1 MKTQSKKDIILDT
14 IILPQLKE
22 CGNIQEVSDYL
33 TAAVAVWGIHPTTAV
48 MLTKLWVRW
57 NAPANLDGYLNG
69 TCPVYE
75 WLGTN
80 QPAGTLNIPEEVLAL
95 LPQ

>member
-1 MKTQSKKDIILDT
+1 MTTQSKKDIILDT
-14 IILPQLKE
+14 IVLPQLKA
-22 CGNIQEVSDYL
+22 CLNIQ
-33 TAAVAVWGIHPTTAV
+33 AVAAYTTSLVAGGDIHPTTAV
-48 MLTKLWVRW
+48 SLVKLWVRW